1 MLKTNSKKAQKNLL
15 NYVVSNLSEYAAD
28 GYNLEVTENNAY
40 NIIDTMFHEEYYG
53 YTREHFFRFAS
64 SLSCGNV
71 FDYFLHDAV
80 NVLGEI
86 LEETESE
93 KSRFTETQAENLL
106 TSMIYNNVLKSR
118 NKKG

>member
-28 GYNLEVTENNAY
+28 GYNLKITESNAY

-53 YTREHFFRFAS
+53 YTKEHFINFAS
-64 SLSCGNV
+64 GLSCGNV

-80 NVLGEI
+80 NTLGEI

-106 TSMIYNNVLKSR
+106 TSMIYNNVVKSR